1 MSVDP
6 RAALAVFSA
15 ALERHLEACSSKHG
29 DDDPAV
35 ITAADALAEAFEAY
49 DDALFDTFGEVTPLQ
64 VYDGDDID
72 DFEDFEDGDDEF
84 DEDDDDDDDDD
95 DDGDDDQDDEDDFD
109 EDDLDRN
116 QDDDFDDHLDGDDNL
131 TR

>member
-6 RAALAVFSA
+6 RAALAVFTA

-35 ITAADALAEAFEAY
+35 ITAADALVEAFYAY
-49 DDALFDTFGEVTPLQ
+49 DDALLDTFGEVTPLE

-72 DFEDFEDGDDEF
+72 DFE

-95 DDGDDDQDDEDDFD
+95 DDEDDDEGYD
-109 EDDLDRN
+109 EDDLDDS
-116 QDDDFDDHLDGDDNL
+116 DDEFDDHLDGDDNL
-131 TR
+131 SR